1 MGIFDTKSK
10 DLDLHMYSSKLT
22 SDAIVDSLHLY
33 CDKHNVEKKYKKIL
47 IRLDNG
53 PEQNSSRTQF
63 IKRIQDFS
71 NHLNLEV
78 ELCYYPPYHSKYNL
92 VERTFGGLEKHWMG
106 RILHDKDTIEK
117 IASQFVW
124 AGKKANVT
132 MIDTEYK
139 LGVKVPKDEMKE
151 IRSKIDTKEGIEKW
165 ALIFKPQIE

>member
-33 CDKHNVEKKYKKIL
+33 CDTHNVEEKYKKIL

-132 MIDTEYK
+132 MIDTEYN